1 MVVQRYWPPP
11 PPPRAGLMNFD
22 GPAGLSSHAEKTLEP
37 LQLMV
42 HAQTDPAGRF
52 SAAGT
57 LSPSDCYPVGP
68 VGPYATG
75 GLVGPDVYITDP
87 NSLKHVVRTPP
98 DPDGQDAAETP
109 SPSDYYPAGTV
120 GPYIAGG
127 PVGPDDCLPVLESCK
142 HLVPDHADPV
152 GQHDAESDTAELLE
166 YELVEIILDGCP
178 MKGITLPELLEYSIR
193 LLDSTLDGRL
203 EREISDW

>member
-1 MVVQRYWPPP
+1 MRSFPGATTTPVPLANGPQLGPCRVAVVRVEETPAGDASGSESPCAETDRQWPIDMPEVAGNGCPALLAAP

-42 HAQTDPAGRF
+42 HAQPDPAGQF

-75 GLVGPDVYITDP
+75 GPVSQMYI
-87 NSLKHVVRTPP
+87 L
-98 DPDGQDAAETP
+98 Q
-109 SPSDYYPAGTV
+109 
-120 GPYIAGG
+120 
-127 PVGPDDCLPVLESCK
+127 
-142 HLVPDHADPV
+142 
-152 GQHDAESDTAELLE
+152 
-166 YELVEIILDGCP
+166 
-178 MKGITLPELLEYSIR
+178 IR
-193 LLDSTLDGRL
+193 
-203 EREISDW
+203 IH